1 MYVCTPQ
8 SICRAGLSRRDITP
22 PIGIYH
28 RMWGAA
34 DHAQA
39 TGVHRP
45 LVATTLV
52 LAPLDPQS
60 KGPDRPADE
69 LVLIGIDHCMLWG
82 GEMQTLRARVAADA
96 GVDPARLCITLS
108 HTHGV
113 GLLGLERRH
122 LPGGELIEPYL
133 NELASQLVDS
143 VRAAR
148 AGLEP
153 ATIVYDTGRC
163 ALATH
168 RDLWDPDSEQYVS
181 GYNPDGPTDD
191 TVLVARITN
200 AANRV
205 LGTIVNYACHPTTLA
220 WGSTLLS
227 PDFVGAMREVVETAT
242 GGAPCLFLQ
251 GAGGDLG
258 PRDGFTSD
266 VAVVDRNG
274 RQLGYAA
281 MAAFEALPPPATRY
295 QFQGAV
301 ISGATVGL
309 WSHVPLESDER
320 QPLARWHVR
329 PSVLPLTYRND
340 LPRPEQLATEL
351 QQWSGRE
358 QAARSAGNLPAAADA
373 CAHVERCRRWQSRLA
388 TLPAGK
394 AYPFSLVL
402 ARLGDA
408 FWVMLE
414 GEHYHWLQ
422 QILRDRFPEKPI
434 VIATLSGGQ
443 THTYLPTRDS
453 YGTGVYEES
462 VAIFAPGSL
471 EMLAEEIIGAIE
483 RWTEED

>member
-1 MYVCTPQ
+1 MDVRTPQ
-8 SICRAGLSRRDITP
+8 SICSAGLSRRDITP

-28 RMWGAA
+28 RMWGAS

-45 LVATTLV
+45 LLATALA
-52 LAPLDPQS
+52 LAPLEPQW
-60 KGPDRPADE
+60 KGPDRAAEE
-69 LVLIGIDHCMLWG
+69 LVIVGIDHCMLWG
-82 GEMQTLRARVAADA
+82 GEMQTLRARVAAAA
-96 GVDPARLCITLS
+96 GVDPMRLCIALS

-113 GLLGLERRH
+113 GLYGLERRN
-122 LPGGELIEPYL
+122 LPGGELIEPYF
-133 NELASQLVDS
+133 EQLAVRLAES
-143 VRAAR
+143 VREAR
-148 AGLEP
+148 AKLEP
-153 ATIVYDTGRC
+153 ATIVYGAGRC

-168 RDLWDPDSEQYVS
+168 RDLWDPNSEQYVS

-200 AANRV
+200 DSGRP

-227 PDFVGAMREVVETAT
+227 PDFVGAMREVVESAT

-258 PRDGFTSD
+258 PREGFTSD
-266 VAVVDRNG
+266 VTVADRNG

-281 MAAFEALPPPATRY
+281 MAALEALPPPATRY

-301 ISGATVGL
+301 VSGATVGL
-309 WSHVPLESDER
+309 WGHVPLDSKER
-320 QPLARWHVR
+320 QSLARWQVR

-340 LPRPEQLATEL
+340 LLRPEQVAADL
-351 QQWSGRE
+351 QHWSERE
-358 QAARSAGNLPAAADA
+358 QAARSTGDQRAAQEA
-373 CAHVERCRRWQSRLA
+373 CAQVERCSRWQSRLA
-388 TLPAGK
+388 TLPVGK
-394 AYPFSLVL
+394 TYPFSLVL

-408 FWVMLE
+408 FWLTLE

-471 EMLAEEIIGAIE
+471 EILAEEISGAIE
-483 RWTEED
+483 RWPDGE